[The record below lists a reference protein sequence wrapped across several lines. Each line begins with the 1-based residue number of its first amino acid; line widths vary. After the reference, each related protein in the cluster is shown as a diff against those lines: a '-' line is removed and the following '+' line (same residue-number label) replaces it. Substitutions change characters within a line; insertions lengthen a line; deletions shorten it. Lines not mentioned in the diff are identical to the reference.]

1 MIHYMRLKGKKAI
14 ITGGAGGFG
23 RETALRFVKEGAEVT
38 LVDTNFEGA
47 RQVVAEIEAA
57 GGVGHAFAMDVTQE
71 DQVKS
76 TVADALKVMGNI
88 DILINTAGFGRSANI
103 QDVTLEM
110 FQQSM
115 NVNTTGIFLCC
126 REVIPH
132 MIERQYGKIVNIA
145 SICAQ
150 TGRKVSVDYTAS
162 KSAVVGITRAL
173 ALQVAKDGIN
183 VNAIAPGPV
192 ATPLFKKNYTHERML
207 ELMSTIPYKRLG
219 TTTDIANLFLFLAS
233 DESEWITGEC
243 IAINGGAFMG

>member
-38 LVDTNFEGA
+38 LVDTNLEGA
-47 RQVVAEIEAA
+47 RQVVAEIKAA

-150 TGRKVSVDYTAS
+150 TGRKVSVDYAAS

>member
-1 MIHYMRLKGKKAI
+1 MRLKGKKAI

-38 LVDTNFEGA
+38 LVDTNLEGA
-47 RQVVAEIEAA
+47 RQVVAEIKAA

-150 TGRKVSVDYTAS
+150 TGRKVSVDYAAS

>member
-38 LVDTNFEGA
+38 LVDTNLEGA

-57 GGVGHAFAMDVTQE
+57 GGVGHAFAMDLTQE

-150 TGRKVSVDYTAS
+150 TGRKVSVDYAAS

>member
-1 MIHYMRLKGKKAI
+1 MRLKGKKAI

-38 LVDTNFEGA
+38 LVDTNLEGA

-150 TGRKVSVDYTAS
+150 TGRKVSVDYAAS

>member
-1 MIHYMRLKGKKAI
+1 MRLKGKKAI

-150 TGRKVSVDYTAS
+150 TGRKVSVDYAAS

>member
-1 MIHYMRLKGKKAI
+1 
-14 ITGGAGGFG
+14 
-23 RETALRFVKEGAEVT
+23 
-38 LVDTNFEGA
+38 
-47 RQVVAEIEAA
+47 
-57 GGVGHAFAMDVTQE
+57 MDVTQE

-150 TGRKVSVDYTAS
+150 TGRKVSVDYAAS

>member
-150 TGRKVSVDYTAS
+150 TGRKVSVDYAAS

>member
-1 MIHYMRLKGKKAI
+1 MRLKGKKAI

-38 LVDTNFEGA
+38 LVDTNLEGA

-115 NVNTTGIFLCC
+115 NVNTTGIFLYC

-150 TGRKVSVDYTAS
+150 TGRKVSVDYAAS

>member
-1 MIHYMRLKGKKAI
+1 MRLKGKKAI

-38 LVDTNFEGA
+38 LVDTNLEGA

-150 TGRKVSVDYTAS
+150 TGRKVSVDYAAS

-219 TTTDIANLFLFLAS
+219 TTTDVANLFLFLAS

>member
-1 MIHYMRLKGKKAI
+1 MRLKGKKAI

-126 REVIPH
+126 REVITH

-150 TGRKVSVDYTAS
+150 TGRKVSVDYAAS